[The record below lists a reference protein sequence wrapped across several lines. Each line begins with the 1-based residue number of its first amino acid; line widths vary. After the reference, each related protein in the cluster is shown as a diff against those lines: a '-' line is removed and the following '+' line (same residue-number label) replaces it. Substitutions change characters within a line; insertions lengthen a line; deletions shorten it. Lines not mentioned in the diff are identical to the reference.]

1 MLFLSEERQQRY
13 AHGAA
18 KNLRGESVGGHRL
31 HQLQAACGQ
40 TEQARKH
47 LVVENAL
54 TTDAAGRKH
63 ADEAE
68 KRVPL

>member
-1 MLFLSEERQQRY
+1 MLFLSRRDKRGY

-18 KNLRGESVGGHRL
+18 KNLRGERVGGHRL
-31 HQLQAACGQ
+31 HQLQAARGQ

-47 LVVENAL
+47 LIVENAL

-68 KRVPL
+68 EGVPL